1 MRPVKTYEFIVVLKK
16 KSDNIIDI
24 ISLLMLGISVAF
36 FMFEFSID
44 FKAASNQITN
54 NNALYFVWIFGIT
67 GWLFFCL
74 NQRKRGILP
83 YYRFGLMIAAW
94 GWFMNSKTTLIAV
107 AYLIAA
113 FLEKPI
119 KVAPEYAFDDDGI
132 VFNSFPQKKYA
143 WSEVQNVILR
153 FGILTI
159 DLKNNKIIQGDV
171 NDDVP
176 KQVEIDFNEYCKSRL
191 EQTSIS

>member
-1 MRPVKTYEFIVVLKK
+1 MRPVKTYEFIVVLKR

-36 FMFEFSID
+36 FMFEFSVD
-44 FKAASNQITN
+44 FKASNNAITS
-54 NNALYFVWIFGIT
+54 NNALYILWITGIV

-94 GWFMNSKTTLIAV
+94 GWFMNSKTILIAV
-107 AYLIAA
+107 TYLVAA
-113 FLEKPI
+113 ILEKPI

-143 WSEVQNVILR
+143 WSEVQNVILK

-171 NDDVP
+171 NDEVP
-176 KQVEIDFNEYCKSRL
+176 KQVEIDFNEYCKSKL
-191 EQTSIS
+191 EQASVS